1 MDTPARL
8 AGKLIGIDLP
18 GPHLDDETRRYL
30 ERYRFGGV
38 CLFRKNVQ
46 HRAQVAQLVKDIREV
61 LGPKTWVSIDQEGGA
76 VLRTPDFPE
85 APSAMAL
92 GAAGSPELAAAV
104 GAAVGRGLIS
114 MGVNWNYAPSLDVNT
129 NPDNPV
135 IGDRSFGSG
144 PGQVAEL
151 GLAWARGLQS
161 AGVAPTVKHF
171 PGHGD
176 THLDSHLALPRVDK
190 PLEML
195 EGLELLPFRR
205 AVEAGIP
212 ALMTAH
218 ILYPALDPRYPA
230 TLSKAILSDLLRYEW
245 GYGGVIVTDSMAMK
259 AIADHYPA
267 GQAAVRSVQA
277 GADLVL
283 ALGSWETKL
292 QQAEAVRAA
301 VEAGE
306 ISTARLEQ
314 SLERLEHLE
323 QQFSGVPRPYPA
335 ELERQDRALMNEAAR
350 HSITAYGEVTR
361 PHPSDPVL
369 LVAPRS
375 ATGENVYELGPDAE
389 TLALALAPRFPR
401 LRVLAYPKEAPEA
414 VLGELQVQATGS
426 AFLLFGTTARGP
438 LSEGEL
444 RLGRSLFAL
453 GKPALHLAI
462 WNPYHVRALGQPA
475 LLSYGFRAP
484 ALAALSQVLAGAPAL
499 ARLPV
504 GF

>member
-1 MDTPARL
+1 MRL
-8 AGKLIGIDLP
+8 AGKLIGIDIS

-38 CLFRKNVQ
+38 CLFHKNTQ
-46 HRAQVAQLVKDIREV
+46 SREQVTRLIRDIREV
-61 LGPKTWVSIDQEGGA
+61 LGPETWVSIDQEGGA
-76 VLRTPDFPE
+76 VLRTPDLPE

-92 GAAGSPELAAAV
+92 GAAGSPELAEAV

-114 MGVNWNYAPSLDVNT
+114 TGVNWNYAPSLDVNT

-144 PGQVAEL
+144 PGRVAEL
-151 GLAWARGLQS
+151 GLAWARGLRS

-190 PLEML
+190 PLEVL

-218 ILYPALDPRYPA
+218 ILYPALDPHHPA
-230 TLSKAILSDLLRYEW
+230 TLSKAILSDLLRRGW
-245 GYGGVIVTDSMAMK
+245 GYRGVIVTDSLAMK

-323 QQFSGVPRPYPA
+323 QRFPGVPRPYLM
-335 ELERQDRALMNEAAR
+335 ELERQDRALMDEAAR
-350 HSITAYGEVTR
+350 RSITAYGEVPR
-361 PHPSDPVL
+361 PRPTDPVL

-375 ATGENVYELGPDAE
+375 ATGENVYEPGPDAE
-389 TLALALAPRFPR
+389 TLALALAPHFPR
-401 LRVLAYPKEAPEA
+401 LRVLAYPKEAPET
-414 VLGELQVQATGS
+414 VLGELQAQAAGS

-444 RLGRSLFAL
+444 RLGHSLFAL
-453 GKPALHLAI
+453 GKPALHLAV

-484 ALAALSQVLAGAPAL
+484 ALEALGQVLAGAPTL
-499 ARLPV
+499 GRLPV